1 MLLKNLTK
9 IVLFYIIELT
19 ITVVLFIYLFKL
31 SSEVGNI
38 EVQIHGVS
46 ATFFMLG
53 ILAYLFGLR
62 HAVDADHLAAID
74 NSTRKLVQEGKPSLF
89 TGLFFSLGHSTIV
102 ILLSVALTIVTRAVE
117 SSIPTLENIGSITGT
132 LVSGLFL
139 YIIGFL
145 NLVVLFEI
153 YELFKQA
160 KLGKLDEAKLNE
172 ALLKRGF
179 MNRFFKGLFKI
190 VNTQYYLCPIG
201 LLFGLGFEK
210 ASETALL
217 ALSAGAAGVFSK
229 IPLWSLLFFPFLF
242 TAAMTLLDTTD
253 GFFMNGAYRW
263 AFMGNPIRKV
273 WYNLT
278 MTSIS
283 IIVAYLVG
291 TLELLALIQSEFG
304 LSGWFW
310 DNIAAISEGAWW
322 GNIGIII
329 IMCFAI
335 TWMISIIMYKFRIS
349 KYEEQHE
356 RNLSRL

>member
-1 MLLKNLTK
+1 MLSKNLIK
-9 IVLFYIIELT
+9 KMLLFYIIELT
-19 ITVVLFIYLFKL
+19 ITVVLFIWLFKL

-38 EVQIHGVS
+38 EVQLHGVS
-46 ATFFMLG
+46 ATFFTLG

-89 TGLFFSLGHSTIV
+89 TGLFFSLGHSTVV
-102 ILLSVALTIVTRAVE
+102 ILLSIALMIATRIVE
-117 SSIPTLENIGSITGT
+117 SSIPQLENIGSIVGT
-132 LVSGLFL
+132 LVSGFFL

-160 KLGKLDEAKLNE
+160 RRGELDEAKLNE

-179 MNRFFKGLFKI
+179 MNRYFKGLFKI
-190 VNTQYYLCPIG
+190 VNNQYYLYPIG
-201 LLFGLGFEK
+201 FLFGLGFDT

-217 ALSAGAAGVFSK
+217 AISAGTAGVFTK
-229 IPLWSLLFFPFLF
+229 IPLWTLLVFPFLF

-291 TLELLALIQSEFG
+291 SLELLGLIQSEFG

-310 DNIAAISEGAWW
+310 DNIALINGDVWW
-322 GNIGIII
+322 GNVGIII
-329 IMCFAI
+329 ISTFAI
-335 TWMISIIMYKFRIS
+335 TWIISIIIYKSRIS
-349 KYEEQHE
+349 KYEDQYKK
-356 RNLSRL
+356 